1 MKKCLDFIKM
11 FSLVFTMIFII
22 ISIGILLI
30 VWFGGLLSLPLILSM
45 KYSIWYILLY
55 LLTIPLFMAT
65 IELSEG
71 IASNG
76 DSEKIIDNSE
86 VESSYHN

>member
-55 LLTIPLFMAT
+55 LLTIPLFMST

-71 IASNG
+71 IVSDG

-86 VESSYHN
+86 VESSCHN